1 MSRTIYVAG
10 GSPER
15 ELVSGYMMQLRAGG
29 WRITH
34 DWTQDPGYDGAPIPD
49 SARLDFDGVWN
60 ADYFWLILP
69 REKSEGAFFE
79 FGAACSASATL
90 RESETSSRSITV
102 IVSGYDAGRDTQRIF
117 VALAN
122 RVFPQHGQALGWL
135 LGQP

>member
-1 MSRTIYVAG
+1 MSRTIYIAG

-15 ELVSGYMMQLRAGG
+15 ELVSGYMTQLRAAG
-29 WRITH
+29 WRVSL
-34 DWTQDPGYDGAPIPD
+34 DWTVFYGHPEA
-49 SARLDFDGVWN
+49 ARLDFDGVWN
-60 ADYFWLILP
+60 ADFFWLILP

-90 RESETSSRSITV
+90 RESETSDRSITV
-102 IVSGYDAGRDTQRIF
+102 IVSGYDGERDAQRIF

-135 LGQP
+135 LGQT